1 VPADRPAAAVP
12 AGRPAATVPADRAD
26 AAVLAE
32 RAAALAVPPA
42 AGDEDT
48 AAQTVLTVAIGD
60 ERYGIDAARVVEV
73 QTLAGLSRVPG
84 LADWWAG
91 VVNVRGTLR
100 AVLDLARFLAVP
112 AASRPEPKKVTYVA
126 GAGLVVGL
134 LVDDAV
140 ELSSVPPERLGPP
153 PAGSTAAARGHV
165 RGTTADLLTVLDVDR
180 LLADPRL
187 AGGEEPG

>member
-1 VPADRPAAAVP
+1 MTEPLTEPLTEPAA
-12 AGRPAATVPADRAD
+12 

-32 RAAALAVPPA
+32 RAAALAVPVLAGEDAA
-42 AGDEDT
+42 AGV
-48 AAQTVLTVAIGD
+48 TVLAVAVGA
-60 ERYGIDAARVVEV
+60 ERYGIDATRVVEV

-84 LADWWAG
+84 LAAWWAG

-100 AVLDLARFLAVP
+100 PVLDLADFLDVP
-112 AASRPEPKKVTYVA
+112 APLAGREPKKVTYVA

-140 ELSSVPPERLGPP
+140 ELRSVPLAQVAPP
-153 PAGSTAAARGHV
+153 PVGSAAAARGQI

-187 AGGEEPG
+187 AAGKEPV

>member
-1 VPADRPAAAVP
+1 MAERAAA
-12 AGRPAATVPADRAD
+12 D
-26 AAVLAE
+26 VLAE
-32 RAAALAVPPA
+32 RAAALAVPPR
-42 AGDEDT
+42 AGDE
-48 AAQTVLTVAIGD
+48 AGRMVLAVAIGD

-84 LADWWAG
+84 LPAWWAG
-91 VVNVRGTLR
+91 VVSVRGTLR

-112 AASRPEPKKVTYVA
+112 APPRPEPKKVTYVA

-134 LVDDAV
+134 LVDDAA
-140 ELSSVPPERLGPP
+140 ELRSVPPDHLGPA
-153 PAGSTAAARGHV
+153 PAGSAAAARGHV

-187 AGGEEPG
+187 AGGEESG